1 MKHLRRIVS
10 TAGVAALLLLANAG
24 RADVTNTPPDFKEVY
39 DLIRSHLA
47 GQSADELN
55 QAAVQGLLDQL
66 HSKVSLV
73 PGKSDAGSAVSA
85 QDSPLLQSGLYD
97 GPVACLRVGRVAD
110 GLAAKATSIYKALS
124 DSNQLKGIIV
134 DLRFAGGH
142 DYDAAVATANLFIS
156 RDMPLLD
163 WGNGPVHSKANKD
176 AITLPLVVLVNRQ
189 TSDAAEAL
197 AAVLREDAQAIILGS
212 ATAGEATIGRN
223 YPLKNGQY
231 LRIATAAVKLGNGD
245 ALSASGVKPDI
256 QITVKPDD
264 EKNYYADPFKAIS
277 SSGDLAGPAGD
288 SAQSTN
294 RVSRP
299 HLTEADLIRERKE
312 RPGMELEYGEP
323 APAEGDGAANATDN
337 PLVRDPVL
345 ARALDLVKG
354 ISALRQPRAP

>member
-1 MKHLRRIVS
+1 MKQLRRIIP
-10 TAGVAALLLLANAG
+10 TAGVATLLLLANPG
-24 RADVTNTPPDFKEVY
+24 RADVTNTPPDFNEVY

-66 HSKVSLV
+66 HSKVSIV
-73 PGKSDAGSAVSA
+73 PGKSDVSAGVSA

-97 GPVACLRVGRVAD
+97 GPVACLRVGRVAN
-110 GLAAKATSIYKALS
+110 GLAGKVASAYKGLS

-156 RDMPLLD
+156 HDMPLLD
-163 WGNGPVHSKANKD
+163 WGNGPVRSKANKD

-189 TSDAAEAL
+189 TADAAEAL
-197 AAVLREDAQAIILGS
+197 AAVLREGAQAVVLGS
-212 ATAGEATIGRN
+212 TTAGEATIGRN

-256 QITVKPDD
+256 QIPVKPDD
-264 EKNYYADPFKAIS
+264 EKAYYADPFKALS
-277 SSGDLAGPAGD
+277 PSGSLAGPGA
-288 SAQSTN
+288 AQPTN
-294 RVSRP
+294 FVSHPR
-299 HLTEADLIRERKE
+299 LTEADLIRERKE

-323 APAEGDGAANATDN
+323 APVEGDGAANATDK
-337 PLVRDPVL
+337 PTVRDPVL

-354 ISALRQPRAP
+354 ISAIRQPRAP